1 MLILSGKFRKAIL
14 LVIDLIALI
23 LSFFLAVGVRF
34 GESFSSMLGNDYYSR
49 TLWVVAL
56 IYLLI
61 WFLYDSGKSY
71 ITERGLFSNFTSVFQ
86 NVLYT
91 LIITLI
97 YFFAT
102 QQGILVSR
110 YVIGLFFLVFF
121 ALDFVLR
128 AAWRAFL
135 TRVAGASAQNVT
147 NIMLVARSTDA
158 RDVIKRF
165 MAEKGTLTHISCVTL
180 LDVNKVGAE
189 IEGIPIVGNSEN
201 YLDTHRVNV
210 YDEVFIYLPYDY
222 KVELKKLIS
231 GFEEMGVA
239 VNLYIEVFD
248 LDSREKSIRTLSGY
262 HVVSFMT
269 RRLKT
274 GELFLKRMIDIVG
287 SLVGL
292 LIFAVSYIII
302 APIIRFTSPGPV
314 IFTQTRVGINGRR
327 FKLYKFRSMYQD
339 AEARKAELMK
349 ENQMQGN
356 MFKLKDDPRITPV
369 GKFIRRTSIDELP
382 QFINVLAGDMSLV
395 GTRPPTEDEYE
406 KYKNYH
412 MRRLSMKPGITGMW
426 QVSGRSDIT
435 DFEQVV
441 RLDLEYIDNWSLL
454 LDIQL
459 ILRTFKVVFMS
470 EGAR

>member
-1 MLILSGKFRKAIL
+1 MLIRSGKFRKAIL
-14 LVIDLIALI
+14 LVLDLAVLL
-23 LSFFLAVGVRF
+23 LSFFLAAGLRF
-34 GESFSSMLGNDYYSR
+34 GDSFSEMLGNDYYSR
-49 TLWVVAL
+49 TLWVISL
-56 IYLLI
+56 IFLLI
-61 WFLYDSGKSY
+61 WFLYDSGKGFV
-71 ITERGLFSNFTSVFQ
+71 TERGLFANFTSVFQ

-91 LIITLI
+91 LIVTLI

-110 YVIGLFFLVFF
+110 YVIGVFF
-121 ALDFVLR
+121 AVFFVLDFLMRLGLR
-128 AAWRAFL
+128 ALIIRL
-135 TRVAGASAQNVT
+135 AGSELNAT

-158 RDVIKRF
+158 GEVISRF
-165 MAEKGTLTHISCVTL
+165 REDQGTLRHISCVTL
-180 LDVNKVGAE
+180 LDVDRVGEE
-189 IEGIPIVGNSEN
+189 IEGIPIVGNMDN
-201 YLDTHRVNV
+201 YLDTHRQNV
-210 YDEVFIYLPYDY
+210 YDEVFIFLPYDY
-222 KVELKKLIS
+222 KVELKTLIA
-231 GFEEMGVA
+231 GFEQMGVE

-248 LDSREKSIRTLSGY
+248 LDSREKSIRTMSGY

-269 RRLKT
+269 RRLSA
-274 GELFLKRMIDIVG
+274 GELFLKRMIDIAG
-287 SLVGL
+287 ALVGL
-292 LIFAVSYIII
+292 VIFAAAYIVVG
-302 APIIRFTSPGPV
+302 PIIRFTSPGPV

-339 AEARKAELMK
+339 AEERKAELMAQ
-349 ENQMQGN
+349 NQMQGN
-356 MFKLKDDPRITPV
+356 MFKMKDDPRITPV

-382 QFINVLAGDMSLV
+382 QFINVLTGDMSLV

-454 LDIQL
+454 LDMRL
-459 ILRTFKVVFMS
+459 ILRTFKVVLFS
-470 EGAR
+470 KGAR

>member
-1 MLILSGKFRKAIL
+1 MLIRSGKFIKAIL
-14 LVIDLIALI
+14 LLLDLTALL
-23 LSFFLAVGVRF
+23 LSFFMATGLRF
-34 GESFSSMLGNDYYSR
+34 GESFSSMVLNDYYSR
-49 TLWVVAL
+49 TLWVVSL

-61 WFLYDSGKSY
+61 WFLYDSGKGNV
-71 ITERGLFSNFTSVFQ
+71 TERGLFANFTSVFQ
-86 NVLYT
+86 NILYT

-110 YVIGLFFLVFF
+110 YVIGVFF
-121 ALDFVLR
+121 AIFFVTDYLFR
-128 AAWRAFL
+128 ILWRAFL
-135 TRVAGASAQNVT
+135 IRVAGSETNAT
-147 NIMLVARSTDA
+147 NIMLVTLSADA
-158 RDVIKRF
+158 PQVINRF
-165 MAEKGTLTHISCVTL
+165 LSEKGTLQHISCVTL
-180 LDVNKVGAE
+180 LDADKVGEE

-210 YDEVFIYLPYDY
+210 YDEVFIFLPYDY
-222 KVELKKLIS
+222 EIELKKLIS

-248 LDSREKSIRTLSGY
+248 LDSREKSVRTICGY

-269 RRLKT
+269 RRLT
-274 GELFLKRMIDIVG
+274 AGELFIKRMIDIAG
-287 SLVGL
+287 ALVGL
-292 LIFAVSYIII
+292 VIFAAAYIII

-339 AEARKAELMK
+339 AEKRKAELMK
-349 ENQMQGN
+349 QNQMQGN

-459 ILRTFKVVFMS
+459 ILRTFKVVFLS
-470 EGAR
+470 KGAR